1 LDGSSR
7 LFRGDGK
14 RSARRLCTACRL
26 ATSLR
31 SRLGYG
37 FVPRVSKSVRC
48 GLWWQWIAA
57 LALGLA
63 TSLHPSAARAL
74 ELRWS
79 APPECSSSAAQKA
92 RIEQLLAHAGLL
104 DMALVVHGTVTR
116 DHKRYRLSLRIAT
129 PSHEAVRAVALAD
142 CAAVDQ
148 ATVALI
154 TMAVD
159 PARGARST
167 AAAEPSKKGVP
178 DTNGGRAAGRAT
190 AASTTSQARRPAAGK
205 RAEPRAGES
214 VAAHAALEP
223 PAAEPPPVRAEPE
236 PSADVP
242 APVEASAVAVSA
254 PDPPRPAQEE
264 AARAAATVAEV
275 AATTRPR
282 AEPPPGPTP
291 QPLVAAEAGAEP
303 TSSRRLAGGRRWGRA
318 GVLVGVWSGRLP
330 APQLDS
336 GVRVG
341 LARGALYGEL
351 RADWMLA
358 RSDEVSWDSQSE
370 VRIRSLALGVAGCAA
385 AGAWGDRV
393 RVGPCVRL
401 SLLRSTGSVTQI
413 TSPHKEGAFWLA
425 STLSALLGVRL
436 WGLLELSLEAGA
448 GLPLTA
454 RPQFSV
460 AGRGDAKVA
469 KVVSLHAV
477 LGLGVR
483 WEQKHPDPSRNVS
496 ASPIGR

>member
-1 LDGSSR
+1 
-7 LFRGDGK
+7 
-14 RSARRLCTACRL
+14 
-26 ATSLR
+26 LR
-31 SRLGYG
+31 SWLGYG
-37 FVPRVSKSVRC
+37 FVPGVSKSVRC

-63 TSLHPSAARAL
+63 TSLHPSAVRAL

-92 RIEQLLAHAGLL
+92 RIEQLLARAGLL

-116 DHKRYRLSLRIAT
+116 DHRRYRLSLRIAT
-129 PSHEAVRAVALAD
+129 PSHEAVRAVPLAD

-154 TMAVD
+154 AMAVD
-159 PARGARST
+159 PAAGGT
-167 AAAEPSKKGVP
+167 A
-178 DTNGGRAAGRAT
+178 T
-190 AASTTSQARRPAAGK
+190 STTRQARRPAAGK

-214 VAAHAALEP
+214 AAAHAAREP
-223 PAAEPPPVRAEPE
+223 PSAEPPPAVREEPA
-236 PSADVP
+236 PSPDVP
-242 APVEASAVAVSA
+242 APVAASAAAVSA
-254 PDPPRPAQEE
+254 PDPPRQAQE
-264 AARAAATVAEV
+264 AARAEAPATA
-275 AATTRPR
+275 RPR

-291 QPLVAAEAGAEP
+291 QARVAAGASAKP
-303 TSSRRLAGGRRWGRA
+303 PSARRLAGGRRWGRA
-318 GVLVGVWSGRLP
+318 GVLVGVWSGGLP

-336 GVRVG
+336 GLRVG

-358 RSDEVSWDSQSE
+358 RSDEVSWDSESK

-393 RVGPCVRL
+393 RVGPCARL

-413 TSPHKEGAFWLA
+413 TSPNEQSVFWLA

-436 WGLLELSLEAGA
+436 WGLLELALEAGA

-460 AGRGDAKVA
+460 AGRGDARVA
-469 KVVSLHAV
+469 RVVSLHAV

-483 WEQKHPDPSRNVS
+483 WEQKHPDASRNVS
-496 ASPIGR
+496 ATPIGR